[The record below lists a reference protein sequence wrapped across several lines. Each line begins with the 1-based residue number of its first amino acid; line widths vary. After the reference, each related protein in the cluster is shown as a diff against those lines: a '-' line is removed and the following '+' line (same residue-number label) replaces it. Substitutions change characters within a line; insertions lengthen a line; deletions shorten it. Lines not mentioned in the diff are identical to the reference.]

1 MQSVLEC
8 EHATLSK
15 DEIDVALL
23 FATCYGEKECARLLL
38 EAGAVVNAAQG
49 LFKTYGD
56 TMAIVVSSGE
66 YYKDYWN
73 GYRNYLNVLYVPKW
87 HPNDDGIFYRTPLI
101 AACESD
107 DVEFV
112 QLLLQYVQYNSP
124 EKVVGCREDSLDK
137 VVDCQDDSLDTFQ
150 VSSEPSRQSTALSES
165 SFSNA
170 KTMIDLEHET
180 TPLITA
186 VMIENLDIVK
196 LLLNEKFPVDEEDFE
211 GRIPLDYA
219 IEGGCPDMLEILLAA
234 GADVNAGC
242 DRWKQYIPLLTACS
256 AKNNQAIRL
265 LLRYGAKVPVPK
277 KYRGNVECFLP
288 SCVLCE
294 ASTFAS
300 GEVIGLLCQSVDD
313 LDHYNCAFSPL
324 TKAVRKRNINAARI
338 LVQYGCTLDSPGKVR
353 LVGWKDIKLLQMTLK
368 KKHLDLFKMLYMAGA
383 FTLQNLH
390 EVYNDGSLHDVLSK
404 TPEMKAML
412 VMYACNPPSL
422 YHICRQAIRAAIQKP
437 LPHSVPRLNLP
448 PAINGFLLYNDI

>member
-1 MQSVLEC
+1 M
-8 EHATLSK
+8 
-15 DEIDVALL
+15 
-23 FATCYGEKECARLLL
+23 
-38 EAGAVVNAAQG
+38 
-49 LFKTYGD
+49 
-56 TMAIVVSSGE
+56 
-66 YYKDYWN
+66 
-73 GYRNYLNVLYVPKW
+73 LYVPKW
-87 HPNDDGIFYRTPLI
+87 HPNDDGIYYRTPLI

-112 QLLLQYVQYNSP
+112 QLLLQYVQCNDP
-124 EKVVGCREDSLDK
+124 KKVVDCRDDSLDK

-196 LLLNEKFPVDEEDFE
+196 LLLNAKFPVDEEDFE
-211 GRIPLDYA
+211 GRRPIDYA

-242 DRWKQYIPLLTACS
+242 DRWKQSIPLLTACS

-313 LDHYNCAFSPL
+313 LDHYNCAYSPL
-324 TKAVRKRNINAARI
+324 TKAVRKRNINATRI

-353 LVGWKDIKLLQMTLK
+353 LVGWKDINLLQMTLK

-390 EVYNDGSLHDVLSK
+390 EVYKDESLHDELSK

-422 YHICRQAIRAAIQKP
+422 LHICRKTIRAAIQKS
-437 LPHSVPRLNLP
+437 LPHSVPSLNLP